1 MLQTFLGDILNV
13 AFSSCE
19 QEEPG
24 LLGLALEEVKEPRAR
39 GGCGSSGGSRLPGLV
54 VPTRRVP
61 LSPEAV
67 CHSKTNTPVLWVP
80 SQYCS
85 NPIPWGA

>member
-24 LLGLALEEVKEPRAR
+24 LLGLALEVVKEPRAR
-39 GGCGSSGGSRLPGLV
+39 VAAAAGEAHGWLAWWCP
-54 VPTRRVP
+54 
-61 LSPEAV
+61 PEEF
-67 CHSKTNTPVLWVP
+67 L
-80 SQYCS
+80 
-85 NPIPWGA
+85 